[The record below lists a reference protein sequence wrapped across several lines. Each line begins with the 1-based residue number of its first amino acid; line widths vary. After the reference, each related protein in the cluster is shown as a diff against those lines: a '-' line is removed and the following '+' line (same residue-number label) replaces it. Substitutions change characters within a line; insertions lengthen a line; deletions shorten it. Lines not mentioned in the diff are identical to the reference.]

1 MNVSGPKS
9 TGHSACVR
17 KSTDKKPAFYG
28 KKVHTAFLIRMVSN
42 SVLLCN
48 LLGVTVMSI
57 TIVVNIL
64 ILLVVAWL
72 VCHLPGITSRR
83 IPSVRI
89 LPDVS

>member
-1 MNVSGPKS
+1 MCLARKVLGRVHVSGKVLTRNLLFMAKRS
-9 TGHSACVR
+9 TLLS
-17 KSTDKKPAFYG
+17 
-28 KKVHTAFLIRMVSN
+28 LIRMVSN